1 MTIKIVSMVIIMIID
16 NNEIT
21 VPTPKEGNMITVIKH
36 EDKQQTFTV
45 LKAYNF
51 IQLLFRGHQKTKQ
64 KTYTKNGTWT
74 ELRPSI

>member
-36 EDKQQTFTV
+36 EDKQQTSTV
-45 LKAYNF
+45 L
-51 IQLLFRGHQKTKQ
+51 
-64 KTYTKNGTWT
+64 
-74 ELRPSI
+74 